1 MIEETKTPDFSLT
14 EDQQKEINSIF
25 LYSDQYEVTE
35 KDFERLNEM
44 FETPEDFLLLR
55 KMLGIHT
62 PNEAGITFKSPHKLI
77 EAGIA
82 DREAYAIETA
92 VSQMAD
98 ERIRMA
104 LLNTYARLRNFKKE
118 NKAEALEA
126 KNQAEFEEEKHT
138 EEFEE
143 AQEEQERTLAPN
155 L

>member
-77 EAGIA
+77 EASIA